1 MEISAMLRSLVVVA
15 GILAS
20 ALPALALD
28 LPARTPGLWEMEIT
42 PDLQGLNV
50 PPPPRETARLCIDA
64 TVDQLLWRRDL
75 GGEMVDQNLC
85 RGTIGSRNGTF
96 TADFSC
102 SLPQMSMTMQMVI
115 SGDFNRAYT
124 MELTSMFQGEG
135 AASAAAGRIHAT
147 MAYRYIGPCEA
158 DQRPGDFIR
167 HDGTKMHL
175 FGDSTPPDK
184 P

>member
-1 MEISAMLRSLVVVA
+1 MEISAMLRSVVLVA
-15 GILAS
+15 GFLTS

-42 PDLQGLNV
+42 PDLEGLNV
-50 PPPPRETARLCIDA
+50 PPPPPQTARLCIDA
-64 TVDQLLWRRDL
+64 TVDQQLWRRDL
-75 GGEMVDQNLC
+75 GGEMIDPNLC
-85 RGTIGSRNGTF
+85 RGNIGSRNGTI

-102 SLPQMSMTMQMVI
+102 SMPQMSMTVQMVI
-115 SGDFNRAYT
+115 NGDFKSAYT

-175 FGDSTPPDK
+175 FGDRKPPAK